1 MSPSGTK
8 QDMLKLLRYVK
19 PYKLRLLGAL
29 LCMVIVGGLTSASAF
44 IVKPTFDSV
53 FLSRDAFMLKLIPI
67 LIVLIFA
74 FKGLFFYFNQYL
86 TGYVGHKIM
95 MDIRSDL
102 IAKLLGLSA
111 SFFQRDKSG
120 VMISRVTND
129 VNLLKDTVSV
139 VLTRIVK
146 DSFTV
151 VGLLCV
157 ALYRDPILSL
167 ISFTV
172 FPAFVIPIVQFG
184 RRLKKV
190 SHQSQHTIGEIT
202 SFLQEMLLSYPVIAA
217 FRLEEVQKERFK
229 KKNERLFKL
238 ALKQIRISGIST
250 PIVEVV
256 AATGIAFTVA
266 YGGYVV
272 FRGESTPG
280 NFFSFIAAVA
290 MMYDPFKKLSDVN
303 NVIQQGLAAANR
315 IFAVLEEK
323 PDIQDASGAVELRTF
338 RDRIEIDD
346 VWFSYQQGKE
356 GPFALRGVSL
366 TIPKG
371 AVTAIVGE
379 SGAGKSTLISL
390 LLRFWDPAK
399 GRILYDG
406 HDLRSVTLASLRDN
420 FAIVTQNTMLF
431 DDTILNNIQYGRL
444 NATAEEIERAA
455 KAAYAHDFIQ
465 KLPQG
470 YHTNLGELGMKLS
483 GGQRQRIAIARAL
496 LKDAPIL
503 IMDEAMSSLDAESEN
518 SIQLAM
524 KNLMAG
530 RTTIVIA
537 HRLSTVKNAKVI
549 VVMEQG
555 RILEIGDHEAL
566 LAKGERYARL
576 FKLQLL
582 GT

>member
-53 FLSRDAFMLKLIPI
+53 FLRRDAFMLQLIPI

-303 NVIQQGLAAANR
+303 NVVQQGLAAANR

-323 PDIQDASGAVELRTF
+323 PDIQDVSGAVELRTF

>member
-1 MSPSGTK
+1 MSPSSTK
-8 QDMLKLLRYVK
+8 QDFFKLLNYVK

-29 LCMVIVGGLTSASAF
+29 LCMVVVGGLTSASAF
-44 IVKPTFDSV
+44 IVKPAFDNI
-53 FLSRDAFMLKLIPI
+53 FLNRDAFMLKLIPL
-67 LIVLIFA
+67 LIVGIFA
-74 FKGLFFYFNQYL
+74 FKGVFFYFNQYL

-95 MDIRSDL
+95 MDMRSDL
-102 IAKLLGLSA
+102 ITKLLSLSA
-111 SFFQRDKSG
+111 SFFQRDQSG

-151 VGLLCV
+151 VGLLFV
-157 ALYRDPILSL
+157 ALYRDPMLSL

-172 FPAFVIPIVQFG
+172 FPAFVFPIVQFG
-184 RRLKKV
+184 RRLKRV

-217 FRLEEVQKERFK
+217 FRLEEVQKARFK
-229 KKNERLFKL
+229 QKNERLFKL

-272 FRGESTPG
+272 FKGESTPG

-315 IFAVLEEK
+315 IFSVLDEK
-323 PDIQDASGAVELRTF
+323 PDIQDAPGAAALETFQDGIEL
-338 RDRIEIDD
+338 EN
-346 VWFSYQQGKE
+346 VWFSYQGPE

-366 TIPKG
+366 AIPKG

-379 SGAGKSTLISL
+379 SGAGKSSLISL
-390 LLRFWDPAK
+390 LLRFWDPTK
-399 GRILYDG
+399 GRILLDG
-406 HDLRSVTLASLRDN
+406 HDLRSITLASLRDK
-420 FAIVTQNTMLF
+420 FAIVTQHTMLF
-431 DDTILNNIQYGRL
+431 DDTIINNIRYGRL
-444 NATAEEIERAA
+444 GASDEEIERAA
-455 KAAYAHDFIQ
+455 KAAFAHEFIQ
-465 KLPQG
+465 KLPGG
-470 YHTNLGELGMKLS
+470 YQTNLGELGMKLS

-503 IMDEAMSSLDAESEN
+503 ILDEAMSSLDAESEH

-537 HRLSTVKNAKVI
+537 HRLSTVKNAKAI

-555 RILEIGDHEAL
+555 RIIEMGNHESL
-566 LAKGERYARL
+566 LAKEERYARL